1 MIRRPPRSTRTDT
14 LFPYTT
20 RFRSADDEAAGAGRA
35 DEAVDDILRIA
46 RLPVGEA
53 RCGDLGHGDR
63 PHAARPERRVE
74 AAALE
79 VGGDDLADLPTQSV
93 GAQAGDGGDRRGR
106 EGGNRDDG
114 ARSEEHTSE

>member
-1 MIRRPPRSTRTDT
+1 MA
-14 LFPYTT
+14 
-20 RFRSADDEAAGAGRA
+20 ADDEAAGAGRA

-79 VGGDDLADLPTQSV
+79 VGGDDLADLPTRRV
-93 GAQAGDGGDRRGR
+93 GAPPGTGGTRRGCT
-106 EGGNRDDG
+106 GGNPKTG
-114 ARSEEHTSE
+114 ALLGSGPEEGRGGKKCVLNVSNGG